1 MTNFKGSIILRGT
14 YTGSS
19 KAFPMTDKFL
29 GQPVLQLKPYT
40 VEVLKILFN
49 LMTRAI
55 VNVTERWP
63 NPLTGHKIA
72 ERHTYI

>member
-1 MTNFKGSIILRGT
+1 MTG
-14 YTGSS
+14 
-19 KAFPMTDKFL
+19 KFF
-29 GQPVLQLKPYT
+29 GQTVLQLKPYS
-40 VEVLKILFN
+40 VKVLRILFN

-72 ERHTYI
+72 ERHIYIYIYINNYAKPLALLNNS